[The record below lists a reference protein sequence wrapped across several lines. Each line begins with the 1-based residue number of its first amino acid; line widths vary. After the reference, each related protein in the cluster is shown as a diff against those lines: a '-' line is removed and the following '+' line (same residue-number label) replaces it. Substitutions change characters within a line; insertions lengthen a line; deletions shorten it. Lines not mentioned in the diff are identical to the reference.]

1 MGKLRKAC
9 ANCIKYKLACEAKR
23 PCARC
28 VLHQCDCIDVERKPR
43 TVKNKGIKRARL
55 NPCSDNTIC
64 DHDHATSLSTLN
76 DVVRSPPSPLEHKKS
91 ASPSAQNSFL
101 PELMLNDPDAL
112 FSSSTHTTDASF
124 LMQSGE
130 PTMMQPEYGYMFN
143 NSLLS
148 AVLSPYSQYDPP
160 QQAMMSQGVRSPSH
174 DAFAFSGGH
183 TLPKSEPTSF
193 STQPHSPPVGINSA
207 PHTSISSMSVMN
219 PSNKITLPY
228 PQPFMVIEK
237 RECKIL
243 DCNTEFAQFL
253 GYSGVPEFNAKV
265 NKLEDVLVT
274 DESKPFDFSPVKIG
288 HFERLAT
295 LKTLYGVGGR
305 PVIFNVAV
313 MQNLV
318 TFTVK
323 DVFDIGKPL
332 CSYTRWLKTVMPNT
346 PVLPCGPNC
355 QCKYYDFLVGSNSSG
370 PLINQL
376 SL

>member
-55 NPCSDNTIC
+55 TPCADSATC
-64 DHDHATSLSTLN
+64 SHDHDHSTPTAHM
-76 DVVRSPPSPLEHKKS
+76 DSPQLEHKKS
-91 ASPSAQNSFL
+91 SSPMHGY
-101 PELMLNDPDAL
+101 PELALNDTDAL
-112 FSSSTHTTDASF
+112 FQTNNNTSDASF
-124 LMQSGE
+124 LLQSGDSFALSS
-130 PTMMQPEYGYMFN
+130 EYGYMFN

-148 AVLSPYSQYDPP
+148 AVLSPYSGYDAPHQAAL
-160 QQAMMSQGVRSPSH
+160 QQAKPALTNE
-174 DAFAFSGGH
+174 AFAFN
-183 TLPKSEPTSF
+183 TFVPKTELPFK
-193 STQPHSPPVGINSA
+193 QPHSPPVGINA
-207 PHTSISSMSVMN
+207 TSTFASMSPMSVMN
-219 PSNKITLPY
+219 PSNKVTLPY

-253 GYSGVPEFNAKV
+253 GYSGVAEFNAKV

-274 DESKPFDFSPVKIG
+274 DESKPFDFTPVKMG

-355 QCKYYDFLVGSNSSG
+355 QCKYYDFLVGSNNS
-370 PLINQL
+370 NQQQQQIGM
-376 SL
+376 SM